1 MPETNYTLTPDY
13 EGWVLMNVTHSA
25 ESWTIFPTSNMGL
38 FLKVIDLSSG
48 ELRHL
53 FKEFSLKSYLLSFF
67 FKSLAF
73 LEKYILEKCMLENHF
88 KYL

>member
-53 FKEFSLKSYLLSFF
+53 FQEFSLKSDLLSFF
-67 FKSLAF
+67 FKSLS
-73 LEKYILEKCMLENHF
+73 LLEKCILKKCMC
-88 KYL
+88 